1 MARRKDRVL
10 YENDATKVFEGVPE
24 PTDTIAAMRAEG
36 AAVSDIPTEIATAD
50 IFDTMVAYMPPNYNL
65 LKSSEG
71 AGTCLICG
79 KQTAYYKRK
88 ICVDCMDKHATT
100 LYSKTKEAIESGKT
114 VIEL

>member
-1 MARRKDRVL
+1 MSRRNRVL

-24 PTDTIAAMRAEG
+24 PVDTIAVMRAKG
-36 AAVSDIPTEIATAD
+36 TTISDIPTEIATAD
-50 IFDTMVAYMPPNYNL
+50 IFDTMVAYMPPSYNL

-71 AGTCLICG
+71 TGTCLICG

-100 LYSKTKEAIESGKT
+100 LYSKTKEAVVSGKT